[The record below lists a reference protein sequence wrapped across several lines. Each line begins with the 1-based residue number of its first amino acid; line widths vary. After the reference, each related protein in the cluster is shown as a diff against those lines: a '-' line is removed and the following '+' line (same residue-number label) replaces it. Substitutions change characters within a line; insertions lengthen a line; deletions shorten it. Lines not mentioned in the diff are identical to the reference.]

1 MKKIVTGI
9 VIGMVLSFSASALAG
24 PIKQYLLTEVN
35 YPVVVNGKE
44 YKDANSPILSY
55 QGSTY
60 IPLAKIGELTGV
72 QYKWNDEKKRVEIGH
87 NPTTSAGYAPV
98 NDYELKL
105 RAQLAENAVIEKFQ
119 KEHQVDT
126 VVEAPN
132 PYGYKK
138 LMDADDTEL
147 VIAKMENTTLP
158 PKLSEGWMNEELVF
172 KAARYDVSY
181 KDKEKTIVVIG
192 TSIATDPKKRELWT
206 FKLPSDFAKDENG
219 STEVD
224 GVKMKKYKGIIYF
237 NIADLETIGVLNK

>member
-72 QYKWNDEKKRVEIGH
+72 QYKWNDEKKRVEIGASEVTGGALTGATIL
-87 NPTTSAGYAPV
+87 PST
-98 NDYELKL
+98 DYE
-105 RAQLAENAVIEKFQ
+105 
-119 KEHQVDT
+119 

-147 VIAKMENTTLP
+147 VIAKMENTALP
-158 PKLSEGWMNEELVF
+158 PKLSEGWINEELIRKASYYSVSF
-172 KAARYDVSY
+172 KG
-181 KDKEKTIVVIG
+181 KDKSTIVIG
-192 TSIATDPKKRELWT
+192 VTFATDPKEKEKWT
-206 FKLPSDFAKDENG
+206 FNVPSDFATSESG
-219 STEVD
+219 STEVN
-224 GVKMKKYKGIIYF
+224 GVKMKKYKGFIYF
-237 NIADLETIGVLNK
+237 NIEDLETIGVLSK

>member
-72 QYKWNDEKKRVEIGH
+72 QYKWNDEKKRVEIGSSEVTGGALTGATIL
-87 NPTTSAGYAPV
+87 PSTE
-98 NDYELKL
+98 YE
-105 RAQLAENAVIEKFQ
+105 
-119 KEHQVDT
+119 

-138 LMDADDTEL
+138 LMDADDAQL
-147 VIAKMENTTLP
+147 VIAKVENTSLP
-158 PKLSEGWMNEELVF
+158 PKLSEGWINEDLLR
-172 KAARYDVSY
+172 KASGDYSASY
-181 KDKEKTIVVIG
+181 KRDDKSTLIIG
-192 TSIATDPKKRELWT
+192 NPSATDPKLRDIWT
-206 FKLPSDFAKDENG
+206 FKLPAEFVKVDNG
-219 STEVD
+219 SAEVG
-224 GVKMKKYKGIIYF
+224 GVKLRKYKGFIYF
-237 NIADLETIGVLNK
+237 NIEDLENIGVLSK